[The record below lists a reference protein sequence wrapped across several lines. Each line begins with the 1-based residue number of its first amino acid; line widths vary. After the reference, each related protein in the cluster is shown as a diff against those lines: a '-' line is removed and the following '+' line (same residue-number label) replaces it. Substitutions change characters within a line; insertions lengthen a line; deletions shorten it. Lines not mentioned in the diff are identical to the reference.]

1 MNDKKSNKK
10 MSASRTVKLKKM
22 SSRVPNWVYLRAKFI
37 ADAQGVTMEQKIT
50 DLLKKDIQYVASQ
63 KWFIEYLREDDNQDF
78 NTFGVPQA
86 SQSKRASKEKGDHGP
101 ILSQSDFDSNYLGDE
116 DEQE

>member
-78 NTFGVPQA
+78 NTFGVPQV
-86 SQSKRASKEKGDHGP
+86 SQSKRGSKEKGDQGP
-101 ILSQSDFDSNYLGDE
+101 NLSQSDFDSNYLGDE
-116 DEQE
+116 NEQE

>member
-86 SQSKRASKEKGDHGP
+86 KRISKEKGNQDQS
-101 ILSQSDFDSNYLGDE
+101 LSQSDFDSNYLGDE